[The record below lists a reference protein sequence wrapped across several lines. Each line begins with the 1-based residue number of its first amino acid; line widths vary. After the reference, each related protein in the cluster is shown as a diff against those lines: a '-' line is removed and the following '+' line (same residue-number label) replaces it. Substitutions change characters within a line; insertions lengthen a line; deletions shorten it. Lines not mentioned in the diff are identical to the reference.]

1 MTIVYINC
9 SKEPFI
15 SLILSNKKTYET
27 RNKNTLKKLIGQEI
41 YLAETGTGKTI
52 VKAVCTITNLVTVTD
67 KAMYNRYRKYTQV
80 QKGSV
85 YDFTGNVKY
94 LYKLDNV
101 KAVKPFP
108 VPDNAVK
115 HGRIY
120 ATVEQ

>member
-9 SKEPFI
+9 SVSPFI
-15 SLILSNKKTYET
+15 NLILAGKKVYET
-27 RNKNTLKKLIGQEI
+27 RNKNTLKRLMGKTV
-41 YLAETGTGKTI
+41 YLAETGKGKAV
-52 VKAVCTITNLVTVTD
+52 VKAVCTITDLVTVTD
-67 KAMYNRYRKYTQV
+67 KATYNRYRKQTQV
-80 QKGSV
+80 KHGSI

-101 KAVKPFP
+101 KAVNPFP
-108 VPDNAVK
+108 VPGNAVK